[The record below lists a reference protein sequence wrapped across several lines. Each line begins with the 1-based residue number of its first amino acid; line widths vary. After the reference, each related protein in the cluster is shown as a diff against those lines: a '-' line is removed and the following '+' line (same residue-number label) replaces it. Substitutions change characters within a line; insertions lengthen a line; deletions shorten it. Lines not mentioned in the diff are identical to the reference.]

1 MLESFYLPNLNKK
14 ANNIALRKQ
23 DTLGFFEKM
32 AINLNLINEYNMP
45 DLNLAFAKF
54 LGDLNDGSMGKICLE
69 FCEGKND

>member
-1 MLESFYLPNLNKK
+1 MLESFYLPNLNKR

-32 AINLNLINEYNMP
+32 AINLNLINEYDMP

-54 LGDLNDGSMGKICLE
+54 LSDLNNGLIGKICLE
-69 FCEGKND
+69 FCEFKDD